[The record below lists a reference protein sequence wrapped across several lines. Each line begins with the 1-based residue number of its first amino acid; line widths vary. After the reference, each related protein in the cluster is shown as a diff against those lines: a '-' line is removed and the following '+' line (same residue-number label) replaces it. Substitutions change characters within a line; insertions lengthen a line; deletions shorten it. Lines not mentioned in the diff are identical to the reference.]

1 MADADD
7 QQLCTAGASNLAVGL
22 RLAAGLLV
30 LGLSGFGI
38 LVAWLLWGGS
48 RGEKGGEE
56 DPATEGAPATAAR
69 PTDAVDAGAAQRSH
83 TEDGSSPHTLLPAP
97 ALRWSEEDG
106 AWVTGR
112 HAAVSRLPL
121 HPLFSED
128 YMPALLDQLSPEG
141 RTRWDSHVVCACMHV
156 HIRTGRTGRTE
167 SVVWTG

>member
-7 QQLCTAGASNLAVGL
+7 QQLCTAGANNLAVGL

-38 LVAWLLWGGS
+38 LMAWLLWGGG
-48 RGEKGGEE
+48 RGEKSG
-56 DPATEGAPATAAR
+56 PATEGAPATAAR
-69 PTDAVDAGAAQRSH
+69 PTGAAQRSH

-106 AWVTGR
+106 
-112 HAAVSRLPL
+112 VSRLPL

-141 RTRWDSHVVCACMHV
+141 RTR
-156 HIRTGRTGRTE
+156 
-167 SVVWTG
+167 

>member
-7 QQLCTAGASNLAVGL
+7 QQLCTAGANNLAVGL

-38 LVAWLLWGGS
+38 LVAWLLWGGG
-48 RGEKGGEE
+48 RGEKSGEE
-56 DPATEGAPATAAR
+56 DPVTEGAPATA
-69 PTDAVDAGAAQRSH
+69 TGSVEAGAAQRSN
-83 TEDGSSPHTLLPAP
+83 TEDGSGPDSLHTLLPAP

-141 RTRWDSHVVCACMHV
+141 RTR
-156 HIRTGRTGRTE
+156 
-167 SVVWTG
+167 